1 MFRLARVGLGQTL
14 FVVSNNL
21 SGRLDGSGIPIDSS
35 SISNYFNSFFLSH
48 FLKRGSEKL
57 VPLKERFKKK
67 GDRVEYGIR
76 IRITNV
82 TLLIDITFLISRAQ
96 IGERG
101 LRIASM

>member
-57 VPLKERFKKK
+57 VPLKENDLQRKAI
-67 GDRVEYGIR
+67 EWIR

-101 LRIASM
+101 LHIASM